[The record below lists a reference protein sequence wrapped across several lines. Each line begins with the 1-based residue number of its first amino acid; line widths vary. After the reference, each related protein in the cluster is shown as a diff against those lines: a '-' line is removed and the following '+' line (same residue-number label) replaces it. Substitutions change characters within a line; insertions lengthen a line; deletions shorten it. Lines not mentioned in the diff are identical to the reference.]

1 MCSVRLVRGVPV
13 AVAPDRL
20 DGETSRRLEPELDEL
35 AKRGY
40 ATIVVDLS
48 NTRICGQAGLAVL
61 IGAHERARAE
71 GGELRLVGTSRA
83 LRRMSSAGGVPS
95 RPRRFAS
102 LDEAVAELPAP
113 VIAPPAARVG
123 PVGAIVW
130 LVRDNPG
137 QRITQAGR
145 RARPMKAARA

>member
-20 DGETSRRLEPELDEL
+20 DGETSRRLEPELERL
-35 AKRGY
+35 AQRGY

-48 NTRICGQAGLAVL
+48 NTKVCDHAGLAVL
-61 IGAHERARAE
+61 ISAHERASAE

-83 LRRMSSAGGVPS
+83 LRRMSSPGGVPP

-113 VIAPPAARVG
+113 VIAPPEASLG
-123 PVGAIVW
+123 PVGTIVW
-130 LVRDNPG
+130 LVRDNPR
-137 QRITQAGR
+137 QRIRRTGR
-145 RARPMKAARA
+145 RARPMTAARA